1 MKTITIE
8 IDDQGNIQKIKT
20 LSYWFD
26 IEKYLLS
33 QTHKEFLYNFSI
45 LADLYKENFC
55 KLTHI
60 DLKTISKK
68 VLTSIFYLLSNPR
81 EQTKSLIH
89 NFLFTYTDI
98 SQLDK
103 NGTCTTKI
111 PIYITS
117 RKDMNNVHV
126 VKPYCLTDEFDR
138 LCEQYKNRVIFCD
151 GTFFQNTKLLKY
163 LKLFVLTI

>member
-68 VLTSIFYLLSNPR
+68 VLTYKGGLNDRQMTPPNKPL
-81 EQTKSLIH
+81 
-89 NFLFTYTDI
+89 FLFYYSSD
-98 SQLDK
+98 S
-103 NGTCTTKI
+103 
-111 PIYITS
+111 
-117 RKDMNNVHV
+117 
-126 VKPYCLTDEFDR
+126 
-138 LCEQYKNRVIFCD
+138 
-151 GTFFQNTKLLKY
+151 LL
-163 LKLFVLTI
+163 F